1 MAGDWLKQRMASHA
15 IFVGLLVSSLAS
27 IPLPASA
34 LSWQW
39 SFRRPAD
46 AVAPAVVA
54 SGVFITTDS
63 PDASGF
69 FTINAVI
76 GERNSVPISTLLP
89 AGSVAPGNCYAINT
103 CFSSDNML
111 RTIEGGAAQLTSQGF
126 NAGFA
131 DGTYANDFF
140 ADVLTPPSYLEF
152 TSVPHFAFIPPTGPQ
167 PPDSELQGVFESI
180 PVPGP
185 LPMAGALSGLGWTRR
200 LRRNR
205 RP

>member
-1 MAGDWLKQRMASHA
+1 ML
-15 IFVGLLVSSLAS
+15 
-27 IPLPASA
+27 
-34 LSWQW
+34 
-39 SFRRPAD
+39 
-46 AVAPAVVA
+46 
-54 SGVFITTDS
+54 ITTGS

-69 FTINAVI
+69 HTIHSVI
-76 GERNSVPISTLLP
+76 GERNSVPISTLLL

-103 CFSSDNML
+103 CFSSDNVL

-126 NAGFA
+126 NDGFA

-152 TSVPHFAFIPPTGPQ
+152 TSVPPYAFIPPTGPQ

-200 LRRNR
+200 LRQNR